1 MDLAMDFLGAKKLS
15 DTDLTAALH
24 KAITSER
31 SNIAASIACL
41 IEITARDLHTR
52 LGAPSLFVYLTRD
65 MKLSES
71 SASKR
76 CAAVRAIRNYPQI
89 LSLIQCG
96 RLHLSNI
103 SMISRHLTREN
114 SGRLIAW
121 AQNETQRGLEKKLAL
136 EFPLPARRDTIRPVV
151 YLSQSDQSAVH
162 DRANLQGNVQKNLQP
177 NVHEN
182 IPTDGDIRDDD
193 IRGEEKGHDT
203 ENLKAEEAVF
213 LLAAESTKAAVGA
226 RLHVTLNPEAA
237 AALEFLAQSM
247 PGKSISDI
255 LSLAVGELRKR
266 RELASGKSSSRRPS
280 QGQSQPPSQGQSQ
293 PPSESKLSGVMA
305 NVSAASPVESPPIAN
320 RYIPAALRREV
331 AQRDGHR
338 CRYVASGYNCPDGS
352 KKNGTK
358 KNGDAITNNA
368 ISGPRR
374 CAALHHLEF
383 DHLIPRA
390 FGGQNTLANLRLL
403 CRAHNNLAAKDLM
416 GKKFIESHYGRD

>member
-1 MDLAMDFLGAKKLS
+1 MEIPMDLAMDFLGAKKLS

-31 SNIAASIACL
+31 NNIAASIACL

-89 LSLIQCG
+89 LGLIQCG

-103 SMISRHLTREN
+103 SMISRHLTCDN
-114 SGRLIAW
+114 SERLIAW

-151 YLSQSDQSAVH
+151 YLAQGDQSTVH
-162 DRANLQGNVQKNLQP
+162 DRANLQGNLQGNVQKNLQP

-182 IPTDGDIRDDD
+182 ISTDDD
-193 IRGEEKGHDT
+193 IRGEEKGHDN
-203 ENLKAEEAVF
+203 ENFKAEEPVF
-213 LLAAESTKAAVGA
+213 SFAAESAKPAVGA
-226 RLHVTLNPEAA
+226 RLHVTLKPEAA
-237 AALEFLAQSM
+237 ADFEYLMAAM
-247 PGKSISDI
+247 PGKSASEI

-266 RELASGKSSSRRPS
+266 RELAGGKSSSRRPS
-280 QGQSQPPSQGQSQ
+280 QGQSQPPS
-293 PPSESKLSGVMA
+293 ESKLSDLIP
-305 NVSAASPVESPPIAN
+305 NVATTIPVESPPMAN
-320 RYIPAALRREV
+320 RYIPTTLRRDV

-338 CRYVASGYNCPDGS
+338 CTYLAAADSGPDG
-352 KKNGTK
+352 
-358 KNGDAITNNA
+358 A
-368 ISGPRR
+368 RR
-374 CAALHHLEF
+374 CDALHHLEF

-403 CRAHNNLAAKDLM
+403 CRAHNNLVAKDLM

>member
-1 MDLAMDFLGAKKLS
+1 MEIPMNLAMDFLGAKKLS

-24 KAITSER
+24 KAIASER

-52 LGAPSLFVYLTRD
+52 LGASSLFVYLTRD
-65 MKLSES
+65 LKLSES

-76 CAAVRAIRNYPQI
+76 CAAVRAIRQFPEI
-89 LSLIQCG
+89 LDLVQSS

-103 SMISRHLTREN
+103 SLISRHLTREN

-266 RELASGKSSSRRPS
+266 RELAGGKSSSRRPS
-280 QGQSQPPSQGQSQ
+280 QGQSQGQSQAPSQGQSQ
-293 PPSESKLSGVMA
+293 PPSESKLSDLIP
-305 NVSAASPVESPPIAN
+305 NVATTIPVESPPMAN
-320 RYIPAALRREV
+320 RYIPTTLRRDV

-338 CRYVASGYNCPDGS
+338 CTYLAAADSGPDG
-352 KKNGTK
+352 
-358 KNGDAITNNA
+358 A
-368 ISGPRR
+368 RR
-374 CAALHHLEF
+374 CDALHHLEF

-390 FGGQNTLANLRLL
+390 FGGQTTLANLRLL

>member
-1 MDLAMDFLGAKKLS
+1 
-15 DTDLTAALH
+15 
-24 KAITSER
+24 
-31 SNIAASIACL
+31 
-41 IEITARDLHTR
+41 
-52 LGAPSLFVYLTRD
+52 
-65 MKLSES
+65 
-71 SASKR
+71 
-76 CAAVRAIRNYPQI
+76 
-89 LSLIQCG
+89 
-96 RLHLSNI
+96 
-103 SMISRHLTREN
+103 MISRHLTREN

-151 YLSQSDQSAVH
+151 YLAQGDQSTVH
-162 DRANLQGNVQKNLQP
+162 DRANLQGNLQGNVQKNLQP

-266 RELASGKSSSRRPS
+266 RELAGGKSSSWR
-280 QGQSQPPSQGQSQ
+280 PSQGQSQ
-293 PPSESKLSGVMA
+293 PPSESKLSGVIP
-305 NVSAASPVESPPIAN
+305 NVATAIPVESPAMAN

-338 CRYVASGYNCPDGS
+338 CRYVSSDYNCPDGS
-352 KKNGTK
+352 KKNGA
-358 KNGDAITNNA
+358 AITLDA

-374 CAALHHLEF
+374 CDALHHLEF

-416 GKKFIESHYGRD
+416 GKVFIESHYGRD